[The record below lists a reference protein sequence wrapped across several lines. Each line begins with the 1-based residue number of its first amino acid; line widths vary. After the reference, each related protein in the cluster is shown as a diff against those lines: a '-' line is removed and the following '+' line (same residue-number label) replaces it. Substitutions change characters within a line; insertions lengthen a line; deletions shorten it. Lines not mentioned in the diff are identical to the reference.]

1 MENADLKKELIQKII
16 KSDDLDI
23 LMNISELLDPENDV
37 LQVNEP
43 SEVYEKTEK
52 NRIFNEWEQAKIDKA
67 LLQYENGECI
77 SDEEAQK
84 EIQAWLED

>member
-1 MENADLKKELIQKII
+1 MKNADLKIELIQKII
-16 KSDDLDI
+16 ESDNLDI
-23 LMNISELLDPENDV
+23 LMNISELLHPEIAV

-43 SEVYEKTEK
+43 TEVYEKTEK
-52 NRIFNEWEQAKIDKA
+52 IRIFNESEQAKIDKA
-67 LLQYENGECI
+67 LFQYENGACI